1 MNENAVMLQ
10 IGPLG
15 ITEAV
20 ILSWAVI
27 ATLWLLLALAAH
39 RLQIEPSGFQVVL
52 EGIYGFMDDAVRH
65 MIPEKSAPDVLA
77 FVGALWVYILSAN
90 LVGLI
95 PGLSSPTAN
104 LSVTSALALIVFFA
118 VHWFGIREV
127 GWKAYLRH
135 YVTPTPFLL
144 PFEIVSEISRTVAL
158 ALRLFGN
165 IMSLEM
171 ALLIVVLLAGLLI
184 PVPILMLHIVEGI
197 VQAYIFGM
205 LALVYIASGLEAH
218 QSAIRAKTSEEKS
231 P

>member
-1 MNENAVMLQ
+1 MNETGILFRL
-10 IGPLG
+10 GPLG
-15 ITEAV
+15 INEAV
-20 ILSWAVI
+20 ALSWALLAI
-27 ATLWLLLALAAH
+27 LWALFALAAR
-39 RLQIEPSGFQVVL
+39 RLRIEPSGLQVVL
-52 EGIYGFMDDAVRH
+52 EGIYGFMNEAVRH

-77 FVGALWVYILSAN
+77 FVGALWVFILSAN
-90 LVGLI
+90 LVGLV
-95 PGLSSPTAN
+95 PGLASPTAN
-104 LSVTSALALIVFFA
+104 LSVTSALAIIVFFA

-135 YVTPTPFLL
+135 YITPTPFLL

-171 ALLIVVLLAGLLI
+171 ALLIVVLLAGVLI
-184 PVPILMLHIVEGI
+184 PVPILMLHIVEGV

-218 QSAIRAKTSEEKS
+218 QSASRAKNLEEN
-231 P
+231 PP

>member
-1 MNENAVMLQ
+1 MNENTVILQ

-15 ITEAV
+15 LTEAAL
-20 ILSWAVI
+20 LSWVMLAM
-27 ATLWLLLALAAH
+27 LWLFFALAA
-39 RLQIEPSGFQVVL
+39 RNLRIEPSRFQVVL
-52 EGIYGFMDDAVRH
+52 EGLYGFMDDTVRH
-65 MIPEKSAPDVLA
+65 MIPEKSAPHVLA
-77 FVGALWVYILSAN
+77 FVGALWIYILSAN

-95 PGLSSPTAN
+95 PGLSSPTAD
-104 LSVTSALALIVFFA
+104 LSVTAALAIIVFFA
-118 VHWFGIREV
+118 VHWFGVREV

-184 PVPILMLHIVEGI
+184 PVPILMLHVVEGV

-205 LALVYIASGLEAH
+205 LALVYIASGLEVH
-218 QSAIRAKTSEEKS
+218 QSASRAKSTEEKS